1 MNFLLIASF
10 PDSILKF
17 RGELL
22 RSLANKGLT
31 IHIAAPDLSANS
43 SLCRAIEK
51 AGYHAHDIPLRRVGM
66 NPVADLNCL
75 FSILRLVKVLRPAA
89 VLAYTVKP
97 VIYGLVAARM
107 GGARK
112 RFALITGLGYSFQS
126 SGATSIARTSLR
138 KLVEFLYRFALKG
151 AEKVFFQNPD
161 DRALFL
167 QRDLVG
173 APEITV
179 VVNGSGVDI
188 SQFSVTDFPSQTTFL
203 LIARLLGEKGVRE
216 YVEAARVIK
225 KRHPNTIFNVVGWI
239 DANPD
244 SIDLDELETWIAE
257 GLINYLGRL
266 DDVREAIKACSVYV
280 LPSYREGTPR
290 TVLEAMAMGRGIIT
304 TDAPGCKETVCDGVN
319 GYLVPVRS
327 VEGLVSAMERFI
339 VMPELVSSMGTK
351 SRDIAEDKYDV
362 NKVNQ
367 FMLKEMGF
375 D

>member
-10 PDSILKF
+10 PDSILQF

-22 RSLANKGLT
+22 RSLASKGFS
-31 IHIAAPDLSANS
+31 IHIAAPGLRDD
-43 SLCRAIEK
+43 SLVRREIES
-51 AGYHAHDIPLRRVGM
+51 AGYHTHDIHLRRVGM
-66 NPVADLNCL
+66 NPVSDLRCL
-75 FSILRLVKVLRPAA
+75 FSILKLVRALKPVA

-97 VIYGLVAARM
+97 VIYGLIAARI
-107 GGARK
+107 GGATK

-126 SGATSIARTSLR
+126 SGVSSVARTLLR
-138 KLVEFLYRFALKG
+138 KLVEFLYGFALKG
-151 AEKVFFQNPD
+151 VEKIFFQNPD

-167 QRDLVG
+167 QSDLIEI
-173 APEITV
+173 PELAV

-188 SQFSVTDFPSQTTFL
+188 THFSVTEFPAQPVFL

-216 YVEAARVIK
+216 YVEAARLIK
-225 KRHPNTIFNVVGWI
+225 KRHPDTVFNIVGWI

-244 SIDLDELETWIAE
+244 SIAVDELESWGTE
-257 GLINYLGRL
+257 GVVNYLGRL
-266 DDVREAIKACSVYV
+266 NDVREAIKGCSVYV

-339 VMPELVSSMGTK
+339 VMPELIVSMGNS
-351 SRDIAEDKYDV
+351 SRAIAENKYDV